1 MKLRKTLVW
10 SGVGAVAVAA
20 VVVLVWFNPFAADP
34 APPRLVTV
42 TRGELVEAA
51 SLSGKVEANAQ
62 VEVKSRASG
71 EVIEIAVKVGDLVK
85 AGDLLVKLDP
95 ADETRAVS
103 QAEAALQSAQAR
115 LSRAQAALNIAQLQA
130 AEAKAKYDARVKDAS
145 DVISKEEL
153 RIARSNWEIAEGNVK
168 SLQSDVQSSEAE
180 LRSAQLNLDQA
191 ELRLSETTI
200 VAPIAA
206 TVLKINVEKGTIIA
220 SGISNIGGGTALLTL
235 GDLSALTV
243 VGALDEADVGR
254 VDEGQQVQIRVDAWP
269 RRAFSGVV
277 DTLSPLGVE
286 TSNIVTFDLDVRVT
300 DKDFYLLRPGMN
312 ADLEVI
318 TGRHAGVLL
327 VPVSAIYSEGE
338 QYYVLTAEG
347 ERRDVKLGAT
357 DGTRYV
363 VLEGVEEGQQL
374 RVGTSNSN
382 LTAGPG
388 MFGRR

>member
-1 MKLRKTLVW
+1 MKLRKTIVW
-10 SGVGAVAVAA
+10 SVVGAVAVAA
-20 VVVLVWFNPFAADP
+20 VVVLVWFNPFASDP
-34 APPRLVTV
+34 APPKLVTV

-71 EVIEIAVKVGDLVK
+71 EVIEIAVKVGDLVT
-85 AGDLLVKLDP
+85 AGDLLIKLDP

-130 AEAKAKYDARVKDAS
+130 AEAKAKYDARLKDAG
-145 DVISKEEL
+145 DVITKEEL
-153 RIARSNWEIAEGNVK
+153 RVARSNWEIAEGNVK

-191 ELRLSETTI
+191 NLRLSETTI

-206 TVLKINVEKGTIIA
+206 TVLKIDVEKGTIIA

-269 RRAFSGVV
+269 RRVFSGVV

-363 VLEGVEEGQQL
+363 VTEGVEEGQQL
-374 RVGTSNSN
+374 RVGTANSN
-382 LTAGPG
+382 LAAGPG

>member
-10 SGVGAVAVAA
+10 SVVGLVVVAA
-20 VVVLVWFNPFAADP
+20 VVVLVWFNPFAAEP

-42 TRGELVEAA
+42 TRGELIETAA
-51 SLSGKVEANAQ
+51 LSGKVEANAQ

-95 ADETRAVS
+95 ADETRAVA
-103 QAEAALQSAQAR
+103 QAEAALQTANAR
-115 LSRAQAALNIAQLQA
+115 LSRSQVALEIARLQA
-130 AEAKAKYDARVKDAS
+130 TEAKTKYEARDKDKL
-145 DVISKEEL
+145 VSKEEL

-180 LRSAQLNLDQA
+180 LRSAQLNLEQA

-269 RRAFSGVV
+269 RRAFSGMVEN
-277 DTLSPLGVE
+277 LSPLGVE

-347 ERRDVKLGAT
+347 ERRDVKLGAA

-388 MFGRR
+388 MFGGR